1 MNEVKQSSIIENPS
15 CLRLFQF
22 LELLSSDLGDHMSKS
37 KILFPRNFFWGAATA
52 AYQIEGAWNEDGK
65 GESIWDRF
73 SHTEGKILDGSNGD
87 QTCEHYRRYREDIGL
102 MRDIGLNSYRFSVS
116 WPRVMPDGKGIVNQK
131 GLDFYD
137 RLVDELCESNI
148 EPFLTLYHWDLPQ
161 ALQDIGGWNNR
172 DVCSY
177 FADYS
182 ALMVK
187 RLGDRVKF
195 WATLN
200 EPWVIA
206 NLGHRTGEMA
216 PGLKDDKLCLQVI
229 HNLLLAHGMATRAI
243 RAADRSAKVGIVLL
257 LFPTHP
263 SSESEHDKA
272 AAEFAWQRECAWYL
286 DPLFKAH
293 YPPEAW
299 QSFGELQP
307 HVMPGDMS
315 LISQSLDY
323 LGVNFYF
330 RTVMGINGRQE
341 KIPGANYTDMGWEV
355 YAPALRHLLQRVAT
369 DYKTPPIYITENG
382 AAYQDVLNSDGSIN
396 DKERISYLQDHLLEA
411 YAALTEGVDLKGYFV
426 WSLMDNFEWAH
437 GLSKRFGLIYTEY
450 ETQKRYFKD
459 SAHWYSKVIARNGI
473 D

>member
-1 MNEVKQSSIIENPS
+1 
-15 CLRLFQF
+15 
-22 LELLSSDLGDHMSKS
+22 MSKS
-37 KILFPRNFFWGAATA
+37 KILFPRNFLWGCATA

-73 SHTEGKILDGSNGD
+73 SHTEGKILDGTNGD
-87 QTCEHYRRYREDIGL
+87 KTCEHYQRYQDDVKL
-102 MRDIGLNSYRFSVS
+102 MREIGINSYRFSVS
-116 WPRVMPDGKGIVNQK
+116 WPRVMPEGKGLVNEK

-177 FADYS
+177 FADYA

-195 WATLN
+195 WTTLN

-206 NLGHRTGEMA
+206 NLGHKTGEMA
-216 PGLKDDKLCLQVI
+216 PGLKDERLCLQVI
-229 HNLLLAHGMATRAI
+229 HNLLLAHGMATSTI
-243 RAADRSAKVGIVLL
+243 RSVDKSAKVGIVLL

-263 SSESEHDKA
+263 SSDSEHDVA

-293 YPPEAW
+293 YPPAPW
-299 QSFGELQP
+299 KQFAGMQP
-307 HVMPGDMS
+307 QVMPGDMA
-315 LISQSLDY
+315 LISQSLDF

-330 RTVMGINGRQE
+330 RTVMGIDGRLE
-341 KIPGANYTDMGWEV
+341 KIPGATYTDMGWEV
-355 YAPALRHLLQRVAT
+355 YAPALRHLLQRVSN

-382 AAYQDVLNSDGSIN
+382 AAYRDVLNSDGTVN
-396 DKERISYLQDHLLEA
+396 DKERVDYLHDHLLEA
-411 YAALTEGVDLKGYFV
+411 YAALSEGVELKGYFA
-426 WSLMDNFEWAH
+426 WSLMDNFEWAY
-437 GLSKRFGLIYTEY
+437 GLSKRFGLVYTDY
-450 ETQKRYFKD
+450 ESQKRYLKD